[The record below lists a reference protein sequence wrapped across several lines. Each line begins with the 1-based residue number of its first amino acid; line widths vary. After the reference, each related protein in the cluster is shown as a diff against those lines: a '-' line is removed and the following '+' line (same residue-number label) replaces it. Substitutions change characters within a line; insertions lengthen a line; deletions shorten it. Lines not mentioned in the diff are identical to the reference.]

1 MKLQVNE
8 MNDGS
13 PIVPNVAA
21 HDSVTNLPFGAS
33 AEEELDAMIT
43 SLRAIDASSAPDI
56 LLSTC
61 MAFQARCTEL
71 YVQLVRIEATHRKA
85 KVFRVTQL
93 QKLMD
98 LLEFEFRGASRLI
111 EVRRQEMELSK

>member
-1 MKLQVNE
+1 MRLQVN
-8 MNDGS
+8 DGS
-13 PIVPNVAA
+13 HIVPNVPA
-21 HDSVTNLPFGAS
+21 HDAVSNLPFGATV
-33 AEEELDAMIT
+33 EEEIDAMI
-43 SLRAIDASSAPDI
+43 SSIKEFDGSAPDI

-61 MAFQARCTEL
+61 MAYQARCTEL
-71 YVQLVRIEATHRKA
+71 YIQLVRIEPRERKA

-93 QKLMD
+93 QKVMD